1 MKISHLLLGWS
12 LFCAF
17 FDPFQ
22 QFAKSKNLLKPQ
34 QKNIPSTRSLHYL
47 FRVQQKLVPGQLND
61 SRELVE
67 KRCKFWAENEITIKA
82 RFNWGSK
89 FIWFFYGGVGLFSLY
104 LRLMSDGLGGFATT
118 CSDIWRKQSTTCKRR
133 SFWESDKKCD
143 TAHTFIFGCS
153 YYVEGPLA
161 VHGQSLSHRG
171 GMCQEGVPRRTLLA
185 QFQPDAQPR
194 PVQTISVS
202 GFPKL
207 LLINP

>member
-1 MKISHLLLGWS
+1 MIKVYLVFNHIFDGGIGW
-12 LFCAF
+12 
-17 FDPFQ
+17 
-22 QFAKSKNLLKPQ
+22 
-34 QKNIPSTRSLHYL
+34 
-47 FRVQQKLVPGQLND
+47 
-61 SRELVE
+61 
-67 KRCKFWAENEITIKA
+67 
-82 RFNWGSK
+82 
-89 FIWFFYGGVGLFSLY
+89 FSLY

-133 SFWESDKKCD
+133 SFWESDKKWD

-171 GMCQEGVPRRTLLA
+171 GMCQEGVPGRTLLA

-202 GFPKL
+202 VFPKL
-207 LLINP
+207 LHFLNFPKTSQFSQNSSLSTATFVSRKKFQLTRRSLIVSTRVAATVAIFLNLFKWKSSWTFFYSVCIRF